1 MERNE
6 WLLADKNIQYRIMN
20 AIIKERI
27 SPDGMTMTETSHHVE
42 LQYHGKILSVHVE
55 RKSAMERY
63 VFSGDVIYS
72 CGHVSQPIESLEDLL
87 ETLTQDFDIEISER
101 LYEELIHSRDSFIET
116 YKHFNNRQSLIHQS
130 MKFARLPESLNFI
143 SWLQHLQENGIADD
157 LSYSESLI
165 VEGHPTHPLTKT
177 KLPLTTNELKAYAPE
192 FEKVIPLNIMLI
204 EKNHIVT
211 TSMENDAQ
219 YILNKVIPEYRS
231 QLSTFLEPLNL
242 DIDDYRVM
250 IVHPWQYE
258 HTIGEK
264 YKQWIADKI
273 LIPTPFTLESKAT
286 LSFRTMDLI
295 HKPYHVK
302 LPVNV
307 QATSAVRTV
316 STVTTV
322 DGPKL
327 SYALQGL
334 LDQYPGLQVA
344 MEPFGAYADVEPDL
358 ARQLACIIRQ
368 KPVIFENGTTVVT
381 ASLVN
386 PNPIDHKAIVDSYLE
401 WLENDV
407 TIDHIKYFIATY
419 TQTLVKPLIA
429 YIQDYGIALEA
440 HMQNTIV
447 NLGPNYQMKFLVH
460 DLGGSRIDL
469 TTLQQKIDNIEVTNE
484 SLLAQSIE
492 EVIAK
497 FQHAVVQNQLAEL
510 IHHFNQYEDVVEKE
524 LFDIVQEEIEI
535 AIDDDKAHADIL
547 RKVLFGPTIT
557 VKALLSMRM
566 ENKVK
571 KYLNTELDNPIKKE
585 V

>member
-1 MERNE
+1 
-6 WLLADKNIQYRIMN
+6 
-20 AIIKERI
+20 
-27 SPDGMTMTETSHHVE
+27 
-42 LQYHGKILSVHVE
+42 
-55 RKSAMERY
+55 
-63 VFSGDVIYS
+63 
-72 CGHVSQPIESLEDLL
+72 
-87 ETLTQDFDIEISER
+87 
-101 LYEELIHSRDSFIET
+101 
-116 YKHFNNRQSLIHQS
+116 
-130 MKFARLPESLNFI
+130 
-143 SWLQHLQENGIADD
+143 
-157 LSYSESLI
+157 
-165 VEGHPTHPLTKT
+165 
-177 KLPLTTNELKAYAPE
+177 
-192 FEKVIPLNIMLI
+192 
-204 EKNHIVT
+204 
-211 TSMENDAQ
+211 
-219 YILNKVIPEYRS
+219 
-231 QLSTFLEPLNL
+231 
-242 DIDDYRVM
+242 M

-307 QATSAVRTV
+307 QQRVQLERSLQLRL
-316 STVTTV
+316 STA
-322 DGPKL
+322 L
-327 SYALQGL
+327 SCYALQGL

-447 NLGPNYQMKFLVH
+447 NLGPNYQMKFLVR

-469 TTLQQKIDNIEVTNE
+469 TTLQQK
-484 SLLAQSIE
+484 
-492 EVIAK
+492 
-497 FQHAVVQNQLAEL
+497 
-510 IHHFNQYEDVVEKE
+510 
-524 LFDIVQEEIEI
+524 
-535 AIDDDKAHADIL
+535 
-547 RKVLFGPTIT
+547 
-557 VKALLSMRM
+557 
-566 ENKVK
+566 
-571 KYLNTELDNPIKKE
+571 
-585 V
+585 